1 MSMKNKVSI
10 TKTLALVLCIIT
22 ITLSQNIYSSF
33 KDLYFKEGL
42 YTENIIYTATAN
54 ASLNNS
60 LSISLDNSNMSIKHK
75 AQPLAVTSG
84 IKENKGDQ
92 QKKIFINVF
101 LLFLSFITLASIH
114 NFILKI
120 ESTRGYSYLSIRNQ
134 VKNKKSNINL
144 TSSIAHEEGVK

>member
-1 MSMKNKVSI
+1 MKNKVSI

-42 YTENIIYTATAN
+42 YKENIIYTATAN

-60 LSISLDNSNMSIKHK
+60 LSISLDNSNMTIKHN

-84 IKENKGDQ
+84 IKENIYKCFP
-92 QKKIFINVF
+92 IILVF
-101 LLFLSFITLASIH
+101 YHLSFNS
-114 NFILKI
+114 
-120 ESTRGYSYLSIRNQ
+120 
-134 VKNKKSNINL
+134 
-144 TSSIAHEEGVK
+144 